1 MGIVA
6 LNELLYSFCADRDWF
21 RINPLE
27 MVLLGCQSLSSNA
40 PAKRDVSCVFGHSLC
55 CCISMYAQ

>member
-1 MGIVA
+1 M
-6 LNELLYSFCADRDWF
+6 NYSLCTDRDWF

-40 PAKRDVSCVFGHSLC
+40 PAKRDVSCLVGHILSTVQYYCVL
-55 CCISMYAQ
+55 ALGA